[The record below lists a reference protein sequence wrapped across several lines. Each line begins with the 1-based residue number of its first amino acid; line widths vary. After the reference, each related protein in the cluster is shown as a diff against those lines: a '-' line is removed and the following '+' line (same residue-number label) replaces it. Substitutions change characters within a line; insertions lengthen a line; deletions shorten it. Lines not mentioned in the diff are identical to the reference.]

1 MFKSLSL
8 SLTINGFVDV
18 TLSYVNTKYVCM
30 RTIVEYFLLTLVDL
44 APCGGL
50 LYRHGLHA
58 LVPIHRIHSWRL
70 WRLFVDFVLYAA
82 AEDASALTVWRF
94 NHLESHGE
102 KMASKFVLLFINS
115 WNYTGSLLTNYLQFS
130 LSAFPYQQEDNG

>member
-1 MFKSLSL
+1 MCKLIIFYLKNKKKIRSKIVFKSLSL

-58 LVPIHRIHSWRL
+58 LVPIHRIHS
-70 WRLFVDFVLYAA
+70 
-82 AEDASALTVWRF
+82 
-94 NHLESHGE
+94 
-102 KMASKFVLLFINS
+102 
-115 WNYTGSLLTNYLQFS
+115 
-130 LSAFPYQQEDNG
+130 